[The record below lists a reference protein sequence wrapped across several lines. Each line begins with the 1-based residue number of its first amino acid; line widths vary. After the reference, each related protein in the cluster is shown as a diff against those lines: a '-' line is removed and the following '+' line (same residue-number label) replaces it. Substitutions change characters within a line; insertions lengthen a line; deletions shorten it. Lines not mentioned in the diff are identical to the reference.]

1 MKSILNKLN
10 LLVLG
15 TVLLLTFPGCSDD
28 NTSDLKLDGD
38 TWLTALEL
46 NDTYTGGLSRSL
58 ERMARSEAMLLL
70 VEFMRS

>member
-28 NTSDLKLDGD
+28 ILPT
-38 TWLTALEL
+38 
-46 NDTYTGGLSRSL
+46 
-58 ERMARSEAMLLL
+58 
-70 VEFMRS
+70 

>member
-46 NDTYTGGLSRSL
+46 NDTYTGG
-58 ERMARSEAMLLL
+58 
-70 VEFMRS
+70 